1 VRAGRETGRAAVPSP
16 AEVLDHGRSRGIVT
30 SSRTSTAATV
40 TMARTN
46 SGVRTIDSRMTVPEN
61 SAAHRYMISTLVR
74 CE

>member
-1 VRAGRETGRAAVPSP
+1 
-16 AEVLDHGRSRGIVT
+16 
-30 SSRTSTAATV
+30 
-40 TMARTN
+40 MARTN

>member
-1 VRAGRETGRAAVPSP
+1 VAR
-16 AEVLDHGRSRGIVT
+16 DHGRSRGIVT
-30 SSRTSTAATV
+30 SSRSSTATTV

-46 SGVRTIDSRMTVPEN
+46 SGVLTIDSRMTVPEN